1 MALENAKS
9 KNSAVNLVRTF
20 FTATMAEM
28 KALTPE
34 DRLQLASAIAR
45 QNQIPVEDL
54 NFVPVEY

>member
-28 KALTPE
+28 NALTPE